1 MARLSF
7 LCSSCYWCIITSS
20 LVFDVD
26 CSASRSRLTE
36 LSSLRSL
43 SISRCIEDELWDRV
57 AGDPTVLLTPEG
69 PRPRGVVPELI
80 GTDITIPELV
90 FGDAGTAG
98 AKAEEVPAIAGAVQ
112 PSIEPPIDSP
122 NIAESSV
129 DVIGVVDEAESE
141 KVSDIF
147 TQWFRV

>member
-1 MARLSF
+1 M
-7 LCSSCYWCIITSS
+7 
-20 LVFDVD
+20 
-26 CSASRSRLTE
+26 
-36 LSSLRSL
+36 
-43 SISRCIEDELWDRV
+43 
-57 AGDPTVLLTPEG
+57 
-69 PRPRGVVPELI
+69 VPELI

-90 FGDAGTAG
+90 FGDVGTAG
-98 AKAEEVPAIAGAVQ
+98 AKAEEAPAIAGAVQ

-147 TQWFRV
+147 TQWFRVGYG